1 MVAGAFGGGWIVN
14 EWLGKEG
21 SNPKVNEP
29 KEGVLLTFTGE
40 IYELIQSN
48 YWEKISDDD
57 LSNIYQK
64 AIEKVVGQP
73 QTLTDHNVAGVK
85 NMLDD
90 VLKTIDESKKK
101 EMVASVNDMVLVNL
115 KPFSRSRLYSL
126 KEEKT
131 LSNVVNNVN
140 PGTNHFEELGVPVTA
155 TDKQVAEAFDNKTKE
170 LEPKAKESTEAAIK
184 LAEINQAYKVLKN
197 SDDRKIYQT
206 SGVEP
211 TIDYRLMSPE
221 IFYVH
226 LNKFSPTSV
235 EEFVRITAKV
245 DQGEKLDTLIFDL
258 RDNVGG
264 AIDSLPVFLG
274 PFIGPDQYAYQFFHQ
289 GVKEDYRTTVGW
301 LNSLVRYKKVIILI
315 NENSQSS
322 AEVMAATL
330 KKYNVGV
337 VVGTTTRGWG
347 TVEKVFPLQTQIDPT
362 EKFSVFLVHR
372 LTLRDDGQPIEGKG
386 VEPMI
391 SIKNT
396 NWKKEL
402 MQRFNDE
409 NIVRAVEEIYVGN

>member
-73 QTLTDHNVAGVK
+73 QTLTDHNVTGVK